1 MEGAHIC
8 TVHVS
13 AAYTAIHQ
21 MLEPPHRGPD
31 QHVCTRDCVHAF
43 AVNKRQRCC
52 CCLPCCPAGWELE
65 RDVAASFMGDA
76 ALPAVIT
83 PFNKAAAI
91 VAASVIDCIGAALYF
106 VITLGLILL
115 ARRRAEDAD
124 THTVTIHD
132 YSVYVQKLPPD
143 ATSSELVDFFSQ
155 WGEVRGAKA
164 GRNCRAWQPQHQ
176 CSQLACSSNN
186 SSDAAAGACMP

>member
-1 MEGAHIC
+1 MTQLLDACIKE
-8 TVHVS
+8 VV
-13 AAYTAIHQ
+13 Q
-21 MLEPPHRGPD
+21 R
-31 QHVCTRDCVHAF
+31 AF
-43 AVNKRQRCC
+43 ANKRCRCCC

-76 ALPAVIT
+76 ALPAATT

-132 YSVYVQKLPPD
+132 FSVYVQKLPPD

-155 WGEVRGAKA
+155 WGEVRAGLRLQGAA
-164 GRNCRAWQPQHQ
+164 SGLGTPHIT
-176 CSQLACSSNN
+176 
-186 SSDAAAGACMP
+186 

>member
-1 MEGAHIC
+1 
-8 TVHVS
+8 
-13 AAYTAIHQ
+13 
-21 MLEPPHRGPD
+21 
-31 QHVCTRDCVHAF
+31 
-43 AVNKRQRCC
+43 
-52 CCLPCCPAGWELE
+52 
-65 RDVAASFMGDA
+65 MGDE
-76 ALPAVIT
+76 ALPAATT

-91 VAASVIDCIGAALYF
+91 IAASVIDCIGAALYF

-155 WGEVRGAKA
+155 WGEVRGGLRLQGALA
-164 GRNCRAWQPQHQ
+164 GLGSHHIIRAEGHPLQSLQASAFSTVW
-176 CSQLACSSNN
+176 LALCV
-186 SSDAAAGACMP
+186 DAG